1 VARRPKSFSI
11 RSYRE
16 GDEEALSR
24 LFNEYSVGFFGPGP
38 VTAKAWREQFRA
50 QDWNGP
56 SVEADGDCAR
66 LAEQDGEL
74 LGYAVTDYEPMWLS
88 GGALIQELCV
98 AEGAEA
104 GEIAEAL
111 VEDAEKRA
119 RERGKSF
126 VAIQLPQEEARAA
139 AGSAVRGYHV
149 PSDCDEVFMA
159 AITDL
164 SRFLSE
170 ISEELSRRLGESG
183 FRGWRGTVR
192 VASGTPG
199 CESQLCDLHV
209 ADGAVEVGSAAEAPD
224 VSVTVA
230 ADALPLLLMGRHG
243 AGDMYLQDQ
252 LSVSAR
258 GELDAIALLN
268 VLFPRVPAF
277 LPRAQ
282 WW

>member
-1 VARRPKSFSI
+1 MKGTSKSFSI
-11 RSYRE
+11 RSYRK

-24 LFNEYSVGFFGPGP
+24 LFNEYSAGYFGPGP
-38 VTAKAWREQFRA
+38 VTAEAWREQFRV

-74 LGYAVTDYEPMWLS
+74 LGYAVTDYDPMWLS
-88 GGALIQELCV
+88 GGALIQELCL
-98 AEGAEA
+98 AEGGEA

-111 VEDAEKRA
+111 VADAEERA

-126 VAIQLPQEEARAA
+126 VAIHFPEEEARAA

-164 SRFLSE
+164 GRFLSE
-170 ISEELSRRLGESG
+170 TSGELSRRLGESE
-183 FRGWRGTVR
+183 FRSWRGTVR
-192 VASGTPG
+192 VAGDISGR
-199 CESQLCDLHV
+199 ESQSCDLRL
-209 ADGAVEVGSAAEAPD
+209 ADGVVEVGPAAEAPD
-224 VSVTVA
+224 VSATA
-230 ADALPLLLMGRHG
+230 APDALALLLMGRHG
-243 AGDMYLQDQ
+243 AAGLYLRDE
-252 LSVSAR
+252 LLVSAR
-258 GELDAIALLN
+258 GDVEAIALLEA
-268 VLFPRVPAF
+268 LFPRVPAF
-277 LPRAQ
+277 LPRGQ